1 MYLIWLA
8 LITTIVQYILLQQ
21 NVTFLWKW
29 MKRRVVP
36 LITKT
41 IYNVGYFVSV
51 VRRVEPLFTR
61 LKILNRYE
69 KV

>member
-8 LITTIVQYILLQQ
+8 LITTVVQYILLQQ

-29 MKRRVVP
+29 IKRRLVP

-41 IYNVGYFVSV
+41 IFNVSV
-51 VRRVEPLFTR
+51 LFTR